1 MAIIGGG
8 IIGTATA
15 FYASQA
21 GLKTPVSEKRDGL
34 ATLTTTSSLGAFS
47 SSAYKVPGTCSDKGV
62 PAQSVL
68 SRRSFFGDAKGPGI
82 LAGYHFYQRQRF

>member
-8 IIGTATA
+8 IVGTATA

-62 PAQSVL
+62 SKQSVL
-68 SRRSFFGDAKGPGI
+68 SRWSFFWGAKVPGT
-82 LAGYHFYQRQRF
+82 LVGYHFYQRQRF